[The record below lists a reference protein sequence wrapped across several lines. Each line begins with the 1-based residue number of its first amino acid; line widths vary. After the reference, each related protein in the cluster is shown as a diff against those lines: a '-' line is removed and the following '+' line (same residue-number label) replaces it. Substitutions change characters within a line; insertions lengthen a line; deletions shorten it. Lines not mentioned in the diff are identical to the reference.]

1 MRQQSTLP
9 LGFVAPEIARVGR
22 TQLGALIA
30 AITQPDPLALAA
42 MREVS
47 ASDVESFDRFV
58 AGIRNLADA
67 NLAVAGSEMASV
79 QSANWRVAASTLGA
93 LALAASGEM
102 RQAIALS
109 NQVSD
114 MVKES
119 GMAGAPNYAADFA
132 LLGEGVRCIQAA
144 EAVFPVPMTPLQI
157 ESPFRYVIGYPRSGN
172 TLLTQFLSFAFGAP
186 NYSVYPGDGRY
197 FSRTFYE
204 RAPGHP
210 VFVKDHILRPEYLE
224 EAILSPVRDGRDA
237 MVSLARYLYS
247 GGNNPFVRRG
257 ELADF
262 LSYAATQTPY
272 GFWGSHTRALLKAR
286 EHGARVRLV
295 RYEEMFGNHRA
306 LLALAR
312 ELAGR
317 APVPRAEEDGYI
329 AFAARLRPWL
339 ARHVEWSEGIA
350 LPEDSFVPQN
360 WAAGAGTIHWRS
372 AFDAQARR
380 RFHELGGTEM
390 LIELGYETD
399 GNWWRHDE
407 REFSDQPDPISETVL

>member
-30 AITQPDPLALAA
+30 AIAQPDPLALAA

-67 NLAVAGSEMASV
+67 NLAVAGSEMASM

-144 EAVFPVPMTPLQI
+144 EAVFPVPM
-157 ESPFRYVIGYPRSGN
+157 
-172 TLLTQFLSFAFGAP
+172 
-186 NYSVYPGDGRY
+186 
-197 FSRTFYE
+197 
-204 RAPGHP
+204 
-210 VFVKDHILRPEYLE
+210 
-224 EAILSPVRDGRDA
+224 
-237 MVSLARYLYS
+237 
-247 GGNNPFVRRG
+247 
-257 ELADF
+257 
-262 LSYAATQTPY
+262 
-272 GFWGSHTRALLKAR
+272 
-286 EHGARVRLV
+286 
-295 RYEEMFGNHRA
+295 
-306 LLALAR
+306 
-312 ELAGR
+312 
-317 APVPRAEEDGYI
+317 
-329 AFAARLRPWL
+329 
-339 ARHVEWSEGIA
+339 
-350 LPEDSFVPQN
+350 
-360 WAAGAGTIHWRS
+360 
-372 AFDAQARR
+372 
-380 RFHELGGTEM
+380 
-390 LIELGYETD
+390 
-399 GNWWRHDE
+399 
-407 REFSDQPDPISETVL
+407 